1 MTIEKNKI
9 LIGKDKPNLVV
20 NSRVITFSLN
30 PKPQSPLS
38 PPLLIAFQRM
48 KVRGWKTVTTA
59 TTTATLMMWSVSTTT
74 TLTTTK
80 TSTTWS
86 SSTTTLT
93 TTATTTSMTWSS
105 STTTLTTTSTTLTT
119 TIKTISRDNLKQQ
132 MD

>member
-74 TLTTTK
+74 LTTTK

>member
-48 KVRGWKTVTTA
+48 KVGGWKTVTTA